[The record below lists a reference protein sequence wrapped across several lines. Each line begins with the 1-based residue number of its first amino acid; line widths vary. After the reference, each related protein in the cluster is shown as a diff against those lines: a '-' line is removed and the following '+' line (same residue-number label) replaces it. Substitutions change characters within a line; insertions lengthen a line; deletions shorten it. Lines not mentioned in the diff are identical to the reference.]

1 MDDLDQEMSFELEQE
16 TEMQAPKPAQV
27 KREPDE
33 LDELIDETLASQDDD
48 FDDDD
53 SGDPENLSKS
63 ESEEDSQEAQGQLS
77 HSEKDKLS
85 KGAKWRRNL
94 ARKREQAE
102 AQAKEAQQQ
111 AHQEREARYA
121 AEKHAA
127 ALEKQVE
134 TFLRMAGIDQTVDQ
148 YQIPATGANGGAN
161 PASYTPEEVEKLVE
175 NKLKTF
181 LETQQGAQRVE
192 IEINDIKNA
201 LDKEFARVHKNVPH
215 VAKWF
220 DSFTNDV
227 RVNEQKR
234 ELLMAISAFPKAP
247 EALHAA
253 SKLNGFDRLPLG
265 RKIARVHEASQRILS
280 LESNRNNKRNYSDEE
295 PDLLDLPTS
304 GSRETKK
311 RSIVERVK
319 TQEGFQDAFEEFWR
333 QR

>member
-1 MDDLDQEMSFELEQE
+1 MDELDQENSFEFEQE
-16 TEMQAPKPAQV
+16 ANATEQKPAPV

-48 FDDDD
+48 FEDDDLSD
-53 SGDPENLSKS
+53 NENHSAS
-63 ESEEDSQEAQGQLS
+63 ESEEDSQETQGQLS
-77 HSEKDKLS
+77 HSEKEKLS

-102 AQAKEAQQQ
+102 AEAKEAQQQ
-111 AHQEREARYA
+111 ALKEREARYA

-134 TFLRMAGIDQTVDQ
+134 TFLKMAGIDQTVDQ
-148 YQIPATGANGGAN
+148 YQIPATGANGSAN
-161 PASYTPEEVEKLVE
+161 PASYTPEEVERLVE
-175 NKLKTF
+175 SKLKTF

-192 IEINDIKNA
+192 TEINEIKNA

-280 LESNRNNKRNYSDEE
+280 LESNRSNKRTYSDEE
-295 PDLLDLPTS
+295 PNLLDLPTS

-311 RSIVERVK
+311 RPVVERVK
-319 TQEGFQDAFEEFWR
+319 TQEGFQEAFEEFWK